1 MRINILK
8 KRAIISL
15 AVLATAVTFISL
27 DARAGGP
34 NIINTNTG
42 QPIRWSRFLIQGGP
56 LNTQTVDAQG
66 RVLYR
71 VDSGPLG
78 PLSNEAATALTDR
91 IFREYTDIPTA
102 SIEYVNAGRIL
113 NPSTGQP
120 IDVTGANFGVY
131 LGELGATFQNPIIF
145 DSDGSVVRE
154 LTGDNQGLILGLAG
168 VINFTPDDSAVS
180 EAVVVLNGRSLT
192 QGLLSTTSFLGVFT
206 HEFGHFAGPLDHSQI
221 NGSIADPAARSIS
234 VPAGF
239 TAGQAYDLYAPF
251 METMYPFVFDPPSGS
266 QLASQFADTGFF
278 IASLDMDTQNA
289 LSNLYPTAD
298 YIATN
303 GSIQGRVILK
313 TSTGDIPITGINVI
327 ARRVSQGGYVPPLG
341 TLAFLALPVATDGD
355 GVPELPP
362 AQTSTDSLATVS
374 SAVTGLEFGAGTYRI
389 QGLPPGNYMVQFQQI
404 DPGFVGG
411 SGIGPLF
418 DQLPLPIVEEFF
430 NGPNSSS
437 NSASTFTPVT
447 VNAGS
452 VTNGIDLILNGFS
465 TAPLVVANESEPNH
479 KKKKAQ
485 KLTTFPL
492 EIRGNAAS
500 TDSSVLN
507 INLGEGASDKV
518 EDLYRITVN
527 TEGIYAISLESISG
541 AGDLDLWLFD
551 SAVNKKRSS
560 LDDDSLLGLSITET
574 STEFVMI
581 RLTPG
586 NYYIGVSAF
595 TGTQA
600 YRLRITLTN

>member
-34 NIINTNTG
+34 NIINSETG
-42 QPIRWSRFLIQGGP
+42 QPVRWARFLVQGPQG
-56 LNTQTVDAQG
+56 TQTVDAQG

-78 PLSNEAATALTDR
+78 PLSNEAATALADR

-113 NPSTGQP
+113 SPSTGQP
-120 IDVTGANFGVY
+120 IDVTGANIGQF
-131 LGELGATFQNPIIF
+131 LSEINPTFQNPIVF
-145 DSDGSVVRE
+145 DSDGSVVRALGGDS
-154 LTGDNQGLILGLAG
+154 LTLGLAG
-168 VINFTPDDSAVS
+168 VISFTPDDSAVR
-180 EAVVVLNGRSLT
+180 EAIVVLNGQALT
-192 QGLLSTTSFLGVFT
+192 LGLLGQTSFLGVFT

-221 NGSIADPAARSIS
+221 NGSIADPASRSIGA
-234 VPAGF
+234 PAGF
-239 TAGQAYDLYAPF
+239 TPGQAYDLYAPF

-266 QLASQFADTGFF
+266 QIASQFADTGFF

-289 LSNLYPTAD
+289 LSNLYPTPD
-298 YIATN
+298 YGATT
-303 GSIQGRVILK
+303 GSIQGRVVIK
-313 TSTGDIPITGINVI
+313 TSGGDIPVTGINVI
-327 ARRVSQGGYVPPLG
+327 ARRISQGGYVPPLG
-341 TLAFLALPVATDGD
+341 TLAFLSLPVATDGD
-355 GVPELPP
+355 GVPVKPP
-362 AQTSTDSLATVS
+362 EQASTDSLATVS

-389 QGLPPGNYMVQFQQI
+389 QGLPPGNYVVQFQQI
-404 DPGFVGG
+404 DPNFVGG

-418 DQLPLPIVEEFF
+418 DQLPLPFLEEYF

-437 NSASTFTPVT
+437 NSAGIFTPVT

-452 VTNGIDLILNGFS
+452 LTNGIDLILNGFS
-465 TAPLVVANESEPNH
+465 NAAFVVANESEPNH

-485 KLTTFPL
+485 KLTTLPV
-492 EIRGNAAS
+492 EIQGNAAS
-500 TDSSVLN
+500 TDSSVLR
-507 INLGEGASDKV
+507 IDFGGGDEDKV
-518 EDLYRITVN
+518 EDLYRITVT
-527 TEGIYAISLESISG
+527 TEGIYAISLEPISG
-541 AGDLDLWLFD
+541 VGDLDLWLFD

-560 LDDDSLLGLSITET
+560 LDDDSLLGLGVTAT
-574 STEFVMI
+574 SSEFVMK

-595 TGTQA
+595 IGSQG